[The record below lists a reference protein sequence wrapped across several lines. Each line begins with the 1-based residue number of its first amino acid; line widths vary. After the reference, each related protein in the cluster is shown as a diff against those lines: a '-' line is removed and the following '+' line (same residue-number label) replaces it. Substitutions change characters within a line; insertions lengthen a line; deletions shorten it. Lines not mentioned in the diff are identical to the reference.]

1 MKNNLIKLLG
11 IFIIIIIIVFSFGR
25 VYAENLYQ
33 IDAEGKEYSDEYK
46 KWLELDEEERK
57 NTIEPKMYETTNIDN
72 NSYLKNMNNVFKVQQ
87 LVRASIPTQ
96 YDLKNIIPENVR
108 IRNQMQTNACW
119 AFVTLGVLESHL
131 GLKDKNALANT
142 VAYDFS
148 ERHMNYAMTKSA
160 FFNNQINEYG
170 FSRAPSDGGNFWMA
184 TAYLTNGLGA
194 VDENAL
200 PFENNEDNI
209 DISNIQNKEVKTT
222 LYDTKEFDGVTSA
235 NRNQVIQS
243 MKEHIM
249 NYGGIYANM
258 YGPDLYGDVSYNN
271 ATGAIYCK
279 DSEAQTINHAVVII
293 GWDDNYSIDNFN
305 EEQRPQNN
313 GAWIVKNSWGETL
326 TQKLLPIKQQ
336 FFEQLRD
343 ECEENGWYTPEQIPD
358 SEILF
363 NLKKFYGEDKV
374 EIQGEDVI
382 IEVGNDGY
390 MYISYEDAT
399 IYSSIAGIEKA
410 TASKDYDSVY
420 QNDYLG
426 AGGGVTV
433 TTPGELNLANVFKRD
448 SSKQEELDKV
458 SVYSYQGYE
467 YKVYVN
473 PNGDSKAQNDLI
485 EVKLKEG
492 DTQSVGAGYHV
503 LEFADPI
510 RLTGDSFVVVL
521 QLVNTDGEKV
531 VALESKVDDSAWAE
545 AIVNTQE
552 SFWANENGFRDNQWE
567 DLATRKDFSGN
578 LCIKAYTNDVEAQA
592 VELSEIYI
600 EEEPTKTI
608 YQEGENFDKTGMRV
622 IARYSDGSTKEVT
635 DYDVIG
641 GENLTQDITSVTIR
655 YTENGIIKT
664 TTQPITV
671 NSNETEITL
680 SEIYIE
686 EEPTKTVYEEGENFD
701 AAGMVVIARY
711 SDGSSKEI
719 ENYDVIGGENL
730 KAGTTSVTISYT
742 ENGVT
747 KTTEQSIIVNK
758 GQVVLSGIYV
768 SQSPNKISYQEGENF
783 DKTGMKVIATY
794 SDGSSKE
801 ITNYEVIGGE
811 NLTSG
816 TTSVTIS
823 YTENGVTKTTEQS
836 ITVNQEEAEV
846 VLVEIYVEQ
855 EPEKIEYQEGEN
867 FDATGMKVIA
877 RYSDGS
883 SKEITNYEVIG
894 GENLTINTTSVTI
907 RYSEN
912 GVIRSTTQEITVK
925 EKENPNPGPE
935 PGEDPDTSKEPVP
948 SNFTDSKAE
957 ITETK
962 LYFYS
967 TDLSNLTGEIT
978 IKVTGIKLGDESN
991 TYEHYCYLSG
1001 TQGDKNINDWK
1012 KVQITKESDG
1022 TYSITWTVKPEDL
1035 SNYEE
1040 LIESDN
1046 LYLYIKEIASVDG
1059 KSVENVVTL
1068 DVDNQSAPQCY
1079 IDGKYV
1085 GGIDDVLN
1093 YNKGN
1098 GNNNNNNNGDNTTA
1112 SGKLPYAG
1120 RTILI
1125 IVSVLAIAGSG
1136 VFAYHRYR
1144 NIDR

>member
-1 MKNNLIKLLG
+1 
-11 IFIIIIIIVFSFGR
+11 
-25 VYAENLYQ
+25 
-33 IDAEGKEYSDEYK
+33 
-46 KWLELDEEERK
+46 
-57 NTIEPKMYETTNIDN
+57 
-72 NSYLKNMNNVFKVQQ
+72 
-87 LVRASIPTQ
+87 
-96 YDLKNIIPENVR
+96 
-108 IRNQMQTNACW
+108 
-119 AFVTLGVLESHL
+119 
-131 GLKDKNALANT
+131 
-142 VAYDFS
+142 
-148 ERHMNYAMTKSA
+148 
-160 FFNNQINEYG
+160 
-170 FSRAPSDGGNFWMA
+170 
-184 TAYLTNGLGA
+184 
-194 VDENAL
+194 
-200 PFENNEDNI
+200 
-209 DISNIQNKEVKTT
+209 
-222 LYDTKEFDGVTSA
+222 
-235 NRNQVIQS
+235 
-243 MKEHIM
+243 
-249 NYGGIYANM
+249 
-258 YGPDLYGDVSYNN
+258 
-271 ATGAIYCK
+271 
-279 DSEAQTINHAVVII
+279 
-293 GWDDNYSIDNFN
+293 
-305 EEQRPQNN
+305 
-313 GAWIVKNSWGETL
+313 
-326 TQKLLPIKQQ
+326 
-336 FFEQLRD
+336 
-343 ECEENGWYTPEQIPD
+343 
-358 SEILF
+358 
-363 NLKKFYGEDKV
+363 
-374 EIQGEDVI
+374 
-382 IEVGNDGY
+382 

-433 TTPGELNLANVFKRD
+433 TTPGELSLANVFKRD

-635 DYDVIG
+635 NYDVIG

-701 AAGMVVIARY
+701 TAGMVVIARY

-768 SQSPNKISYQEGENF
+768 SQSPNKISYQEGESF
-783 DKTGMKVIATY
+783 DKTGMVVIATY
-794 SDGSSKE
+794 SDSSSKE

-816 TTSVTIS
+816 T
-823 YTENGVTKTTEQS
+823 
-836 ITVNQEEAEV
+836 
-846 VLVEIYVEQ
+846 LVEIYVEQ
-855 EPEKIEYQEGEN
+855 EPEKTEYQEGEN
-867 FDATGMKVIA
+867 FDTTGMKVIA

-1012 KVQITKESDG
+1012 KIQITKESDG
-1022 TYSITWTVKPEDL
+1022 TYSITWTVKSEDL

-1040 LIESDN
+1040 LVESDN

-1068 DVDNQSAPQCY
+1068 DVDNQSDPQCY

>member
-11 IFIIIIIIVFSFGR
+11 IFIIIIIVFSFGR

-433 TTPGELNLANVFKRD
+433 TTPGELSLANVFKRD

-701 AAGMVVIARY
+701 NAGMVVIARY

-768 SQSPNKISYQEGENF
+768 SQSPNKISYQEGESF
-783 DKTGMKVIATY
+783 DKTGMVVIATY

-801 ITNYEVIGGE
+801 ITNYDIIGGE
-811 NLTSG
+811 NLTSD

-823 YTENGVTKTTEQS
+823 YTENGVTKTTEQP

-1040 LIESDN
+1040 LVESDN

-1068 DVDNQSAPQCY
+1068 DVDNQSDPQCY

-1136 VFAYHRYR
+1136 VFAYHRYK

>member
-1 MKNNLIKLLG
+1 MKNNLIKLLS
-11 IFIIIIIIVFSFGR
+11 IFIIIIIVFSFGR

-57 NTIEPKMYETTNIDN
+57 NIVEPKMYETTTNINN

-194 VDENAL
+194 VDESAL

-209 DISNIQNKEVKTT
+209 DISSIQNKEVKTT
-222 LYDTKEFDGVTSA
+222 LYDTKEFDEVTSA

-258 YGPDLYGDVSYNN
+258 YGPDLYGDASYNN

-305 EEQRPQNN
+305 AEQRPQNN

-701 AAGMVVIARY
+701 AAGMKVIARY

-768 SQSPNKISYQEGENF
+768 SQSPNKISYQEGESF
-783 DKTGMKVIATY
+783 DKTGMVVIATY

-801 ITNYEVIGGE
+801 ITNYDIIGGE
-811 NLTSG
+811 NLTSD

-823 YTENGVTKTTEQS
+823 YTENGVTKTTEQP

-1022 TYSITWTVKPEDL
+1022 TYSITWTVKSEDL

-1040 LIESDN
+1040 LVESDN
-1046 LYLYIKEIASVDG
+1046 LYLYIKEIASIDG

-1068 DVDNQSAPQCY
+1068 DVDNQSDPQCY

>member
-33 IDAEGKEYSDEYK
+33 IDAEVKEYSDEYK

-160 FFNNQINEYG
+160 FFKNQINEYG

-194 VDENAL
+194 VDESAL

-258 YGPDLYGDVSYNN
+258 YGPDLYGDASYNN

-305 EEQRPQNN
+305 AEQRPQNN

-343 ECEENGWYTPEQIPD
+343 ECEENGWYTPEQVPD

-433 TTPGELNLANVFKRD
+433 TTPGELSLANVFKRD

-521 QLVNTDGEKV
+521 QIVNTEGEKV

-545 AIVNTQE
+545 AIVNTEE
-552 SFWANENGFRDNQWE
+552 SFWANENEFRDNQWE

-578 LCIKAYTNDVEAQA
+578 LCIKAYTNYVEAQA

-635 DYDVIG
+635 NYDVIG

-701 AAGMVVIARY
+701 AAGMKVIARY

-768 SQSPNKISYQEGENF
+768 SQSPNKISYQEGESF
-783 DKTGMKVIATY
+783 DKTGMVVIATY

-801 ITNYEVIGGE
+801 ITNYDIIGGE
-811 NLTSG
+811 NLTSD

-823 YTENGVTKTTEQS
+823 YTENGVAKTTEQP

-967 TDLSNLTGEIT
+967 TDLSNSTGEIT

-1012 KVQITKESDG
+1012 KIQITKESDG
-1022 TYSITWTVKPEDL
+1022 TYSITWTVKSEDL

-1040 LIESDN
+1040 LVESDN
-1046 LYLYIKEIASVDG
+1046 LYLYIKEIASIDG

-1068 DVDNQSAPQCY
+1068 DVDNQSDPQCY

>member
-1 MKNNLIKLLG
+1 MKNNLIKLLS
-11 IFIIIIIIVFSFGR
+11 IFIIIIIVFSFGR

-57 NTIEPKMYETTNIDN
+57 NIVEPKMYETTTNINN

-160 FFNNQINEYG
+160 FFKNQINEYG

-194 VDENAL
+194 VDESAL

-209 DISNIQNKEVKTT
+209 DISSIQNKEVKTT
-222 LYDTKEFDGVTSA
+222 LYDTKEFDEVTSA

-258 YGPDLYGDVSYNN
+258 YGPDLYGDASYNN

-305 EEQRPQNN
+305 AEQRPQNN

-686 EEPTKTVYEEGENFD
+686 EEPTKTVYEEGEN
-701 AAGMVVIARY
+701 
-711 SDGSSKEI
+711 
-719 ENYDVIGGENL
+719 
-730 KAGTTSVTISYT
+730 
-742 ENGVT
+742 
-747 KTTEQSIIVNK
+747 
-758 GQVVLSGIYV
+758 
-768 SQSPNKISYQEGENF
+768 
-783 DKTGMKVIATY
+783 
-794 SDGSSKE
+794 
-801 ITNYEVIGGE
+801 
-811 NLTSG
+811 
-816 TTSVTIS
+816 
-823 YTENGVTKTTEQS
+823 
-836 ITVNQEEAEV
+836 
-846 VLVEIYVEQ
+846 
-855 EPEKIEYQEGEN
+855 
-867 FDATGMKVIA
+867 
-877 RYSDGS
+877 
-883 SKEITNYEVIG
+883 
-894 GENLTINTTSVTI
+894 
-907 RYSEN
+907 
-912 GVIRSTTQEITVK
+912 
-925 EKENPNPGPE
+925 
-935 PGEDPDTSKEPVP
+935 
-948 SNFTDSKAE
+948 
-957 ITETK
+957 
-962 LYFYS
+962 
-967 TDLSNLTGEIT
+967 
-978 IKVTGIKLGDESN
+978 
-991 TYEHYCYLSG
+991 
-1001 TQGDKNINDWK
+1001 
-1012 KVQITKESDG
+1012 
-1022 TYSITWTVKPEDL
+1022 
-1035 SNYEE
+1035 
-1040 LIESDN
+1040 
-1046 LYLYIKEIASVDG
+1046 
-1059 KSVENVVTL
+1059 
-1068 DVDNQSAPQCY
+1068 
-1079 IDGKYV
+1079 
-1085 GGIDDVLN
+1085 
-1093 YNKGN
+1093 
-1098 GNNNNNNNGDNTTA
+1098 
-1112 SGKLPYAG
+1112 
-1120 RTILI
+1120 
-1125 IVSVLAIAGSG
+1125 
-1136 VFAYHRYR
+1136 
-1144 NIDR
+1144 